1 MIDGISGSGGSSLQG
16 LISNLSQLSIEELD
30 NLGMSKSELDT
41 ILKILTKMLQTLA
54 DGFQIEDIDILKDCL
69 DELGS
74 EGFSSAEVL
83 KELKETLKVIEEFV
97 KEMIEKGV
105 SVQQINKLMEGTFDL
120 ADHVDE
126 ELQMGV
132 AGAQGDLGSELAL
145 TNEAEKMAA
154 LLQMRQK
161 LEKNNDLSGA
171 FQHNLIEKASY
182 HSSEKHHKIEKS
194 TDLQEEHGL
203 LKEDLKKYAHQFSK
217 LEQKFTDQ
225 LTTMITTQ
233 TVDKLFE
240 NSKINNLLDA
250 FDSTTG

>member
-41 ILKILTKMLQTLA
+41 ILKILTKMLKLA

-126 ELQMGV
+126 EQMGV

-154 LLQMRQK
+154 LLQIV
-161 LEKNNDLSGA
+161 KN
-171 FQHNLIEKASY
+171 
-182 HSSEKHHKIEKS
+182 
-194 TDLQEEHGL
+194 
-203 LKEDLKKYAHQFSK
+203 
-217 LEQKFTDQ
+217 
-225 LTTMITTQ
+225 
-233 TVDKLFE
+233 
-240 NSKINNLLDA
+240 
-250 FDSTTG
+250 